1 MSFWPYGLRNLGTDP
16 LKLLHKLQSYGFEI
30 KLIGKKLKSLKNRDF
45 MKLIEI
51 TEIKR
56 SGFLNLF
63 LEK

>member
-16 LKLLHKLQSYGFEI
+16 LNLLKKLQSDGFTI
-30 KLIGKKLKSLKNRDF
+30 KFIGKKMKPLKNKDL

-51 TEIKR
+51 TEKMR
-56 SGFLNLF
+56 SGFINLL